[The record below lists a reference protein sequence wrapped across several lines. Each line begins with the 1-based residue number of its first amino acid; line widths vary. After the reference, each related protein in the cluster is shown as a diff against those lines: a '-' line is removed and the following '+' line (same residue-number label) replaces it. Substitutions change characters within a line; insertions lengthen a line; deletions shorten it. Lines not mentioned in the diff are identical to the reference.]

1 MFQRATHDGEPLSS
15 GEVHFLGSFI
25 QGSIM
30 LVETR
35 RRLRLAWGM
44 CQRHSLGALRVEAAC
59 RHGYL
64 HGPAILYA
72 DLMGCAVRAFDAH
85 GPLLRRQLAR
95 RLRERGPCLMCD
107 LGYGPRSEGFVAPQ
121 MLAAGRD
128 PNPLMRFLR
137 ATEPQWRT
145 AVCGDCARNGALSRC
160 RIHLREALRT
170 GAALDLDAQRLLV
183 TQVAERVQRFSD
195 SFGWDKRG
203 TDTAADRA
211 ALVSAAGWCGGWDA
225 LLTFAPREA
234 ACQISSQLGA
244 GP

>member
-44 CQRHSLGALRVEAAC
+44 CQRHSLGTLRVEAAC

-72 DLMGCAVRAFDAH
+72 DLMGRAARAFEAPL
-85 GPLLRRQLAR
+85 PLLRRQLAR

-107 LGYGPRSEGFVAPQ
+107 LGYGPRSESFIVPQ

-128 PNPLMRFLR
+128 PSQLVRFLR
-137 ATEPQWRT
+137 ATEPQWRS
-145 AVCGDCARNGALSRC
+145 AVCGVCARNGALARC

-170 GAALDLDAQRLLV
+170 GAVLELDAQRLLV
-183 TQVAERVQRFSD
+183 AQILGHVQRFDD
-195 SFGWDKRG
+195 SFSWDKRG
-203 TDTAADRA
+203 TDTPADRA
-211 ALVSAAGWCGGWDA
+211 ALVSAAGWCSGWDA
-225 LLTFAPREA
+225 LLAFAPREA
-234 ACQISSQLGA
+234 ACRNSSHIGA